1 MKAGVIT
8 FHSANNY
15 GATLQTWAL
24 QKVLK
29 DYGIE
34 ASVIHYH
41 PDIIDKLYDP
51 MMMKQGF
58 KRSLKKLELSI
69 FHRQSLL
76 RYQKCQSF
84 LQKNFNLTGDFRT
97 YDELVYA
104 KLDLDAYIVGSDQV
118 WNPKHIGGY
127 DPAYYLEFA
136 QPGKKKIAYAA
147 SIGSDFID
155 PKYKDRMREALSGYT
170 GISVRESSIKDALQ
184 ELCEK
189 KIKVVLDPTMLLVKE
204 DYEEI
209 KVPSNRKEPYILVYM
224 IEKNEQVIAFA
235 NKISVALGLPV
246 IQRRNV
252 AGFTNELESF
262 YTADAGEFIGLIE
275 GAEYVITNSFHGT
288 VFSILY
294 EKPFVSMLHS
304 DTGSRTVDL
313 LTGLGLQ
320 SHILYDIVDFIDFSM
335 FRITQPR
342 QLRTK
347 IEDLKKSSTE
357 FLVKSLGVSDRYN
370 KLKCP
375 TKITKEKCY
384 GCNACMDSCPV
395 KAIRM
400 KEDKEGFLYPVTDMK
415 KCTDCGLCKKVCIRK
430 YPHTVKYAQEY
441 PKAYSAYNT
450 KQEERAASS
459 SGGIFPVLAKYTIE
473 ERNGVVVGVKY
484 NKSMEAV
491 AAIADNME
499 DVRKFTGSKYVK
511 SDFRGMFLQV
521 KKLLNE
527 GRFVLY
533 TGLPCECAGLRSYL
547 RKEYENLLICE
558 ILCHSAP
565 SPKVFKKYVAALSEE
580 YQSKI
585 VNIDFRNKKN
595 GWKPSD
601 NQFVVTMENGKLR
614 SEPTSDNAYYR
625 AFINGYISRPS
636 CNNCRYTFTSRAGD
650 ITIGDCWAIG
660 TVAPEMNDNKGV
672 NLLLVN
678 TSKGEQI
685 FQNVSKQLRL
695 KQCDQKSLFIKNHKK
710 PTKDKRRRISF
721 FMKLEEK
728 PMDEL
733 LNEYSEK
740 L

>member
-58 KRSLKKLELSI
+58 GRSLKKLELS
-69 FHRQSLL
+69 FLHRKSLL
-76 RYQKCQSF
+76 RYNKFQNF
-84 LQKNFNLTGDFRT
+84 LQKNFNLNGDFRT
-97 YDELVYA
+97 YNELKEA
-104 KLDLDAYIVGSDQV
+104 GLNLDAYIVGSDQV
-118 WNPKHIGGY
+118 WNPDHIGGF
-127 DPAYYLEFA
+127 DPAYYLDFA
-136 QPGKKKIAYAA
+136 EPGRKKIAYAA
-147 SIGSDFID
+147 SIGSDFINT
-155 PKYKDRMREALSGYT
+155 KYKEKMREALGTFT
-170 GISVRESSIKDALQ
+170 GISVRERSIKDPIQ

-189 KIKVVLDPTMLLVKE
+189 KVKVVLDPTMLLVKE

-209 KVPSNRKEPYILVYM
+209 KVPSARKEPYILVYM

-235 NKISVALGLPV
+235 NMISISLGLPV

-252 AGFTNELESF
+252 PGFTNELESF

-313 LTGLGLQ
+313 LTELGLQ
-320 SHILYDIVDFIDFSM
+320 SHILYNTAEFTDFSM
-335 FRITQPR
+335 FKIAQPK

-357 FLVKSLGVSDRYN
+357 FLVKSLGISDRYN

-384 GCNACMDSCPV
+384 GCNACKDICPA

-400 KEDKEGFLYPVTDMK
+400 KEDKEGFLYPVTDK
-415 KCTDCGLCKKVCIRK
+415 DKCTDCGMCKKVCIRK
-430 YPHTVKYAQEY
+430 YPHTIKYEEQY

-450 KQEERAASS
+450 AQEVRDTSS
-459 SGGIFPVLAKYTIE
+459 SGGIFPALARYAIE
-473 ERNGVVVGVKY
+473 EKKGAVVGVKL
-484 NKSMEAV
+484 NEAMEAV
-491 AAIADNME
+491 ADIAE
-499 DVRKFTGSKYVK
+499 DLEAARKFSGSKYVK
-511 SDFRGMFLQV
+511 SDFRGMFPKV
-521 KKLLNE
+521 KKLLKE

-533 TGLPCECAGLRSYL
+533 TGLPCECAGLRSFLQKDYD
-547 RKEYENLLICE
+547 NLLICE

-565 SPKVFKKYVAALSEE
+565 SPKVFKKYVAALSEK
-580 YQSKI
+580 YQAKV
-585 VNIDFRNKKN
+585 VNIDFRNKKK
-595 GWKPSD
+595 GWKPGD
-601 NQFVVTMENGKLR
+601 NQFVVTTENGKLR
-614 SEPTSDNAYYR
+614 SEPAAGNAYYR
-625 AFINGYISRPS
+625 TFINGYISRPS
-636 CNNCRYTFTSRAGD
+636 CNNCNYTFSRRTGD
-650 ITIGDCWAIG
+650 ITIGDCWGIQ
-660 TVAPEMNDNKGV
+660 TIAPEMNDNKGV

-678 TSKGEQI
+678 TAKGNQV
-685 FQNVSKQLRL
+685 FQTISKQLKL
-695 KQCDQKSLFIKNHKK
+695 KQSDLKSVFIKNHKK
-710 PTKDKRRRISF
+710 PTKDRPQRISF

-728 PMDEL
+728 PIDEL
-733 LNEYSEK
+733 LDEYSEK
-740 L
+740 